1 MPPVKLNH
9 AAQVA
14 LQNYRWPGNIR
25 QLKSVAEQISIL
37 EHEREIDLPTLAKYL
52 PKEGDERLPVLSDRT
67 SSQQT
72 DFVQDRDLFY
82 NILLKQKQDIDAL
95 KNELAHLKA
104 QLGGQFVPAVVSN
117 HLAPSAEE
125 VKKPAEEP
133 EHTEIHTLHPV
144 EESAPVEEYTE
155 YSPVESTS
163 LSIPTL
169 NKELIKRCLEKHN
182 GNRKLAAKELGISER
197 TLYRKIKQLDN
208 EE

>member
-1 MPPVKLNH
+1 M
-9 AAQVA
+9 
-14 LQNYRWPGNIR
+14 
-25 QLKSVAEQISIL
+25 
-37 EHEREIDLPTLAKYL
+37 
-52 PKEGDERLPVLSDRT
+52 
-67 SSQQT
+67 
-72 DFVQDRDLFY
+72 
-82 NILLKQKQDIDAL
+82 
-95 KNELAHLKA
+95 
-104 QLGGQFVPAVVSN
+104 GGQFVPAVVSN
-117 HLAPSAEE
+117 HLAPAAEE

-144 EESAPVEEYTE
+144 EESTPVEEYTE